1 MQRGE
6 RRNIGGVI
14 GWKGYGGFC
23 DGHYATEMDSDVA
36 GGYYRPVPK
45 LSSAG
50 EITATKTEMSVACE
64 MDLFSGLTP

>member
-23 DGHYATEMDSDVA
+23 DGHYATEMDSD
-36 GGYYRPVPK
+36 G
-45 LSSAG
+45 
-50 EITATKTEMSVACE
+50 
-64 MDLFSGLTP
+64 

>member
-1 MQRGE
+1 MALLDGRDMAGFVMDITPPKWIQTGE
-6 RRNIGGVI
+6 TGPLA
-14 GWKGYGGFC
+14 GW
-23 DGHYATEMDSDVA
+23 
-36 GGYYRPVPK
+36 YYRPVPK